1 MAVHT
6 NATAGAAL
14 GNELRAGTVAQV
26 GSTKRIQALNG
37 MLHANRPNVDIT
49 RARAYTKIYK
59 QTEGMPSLMRRYKA
73 SAEVYRTLS
82 DNVYDHEQLVGWP
95 TQKIRGANFAIELH
109 AHWLGGGRA
118 PPRGRAGGPHAAA
131 VAGDADAEAGADGGQ
146 AIADELQRSN
156 DEYSFHSFLL

>member
-49 RARAYTKIYK
+49 RARAYTKIY
-59 QTEGMPSLMRRYKA
+59 TGGL
-73 SAEVYRTLS
+73 
-82 DNVYDHEQLVGWP
+82 
-95 TQKIRGANFAIELH
+95 
-109 AHWLGGGRA
+109 AH
-118 PPRGRAGGPHAAA
+118 PK
-131 VAGDADAEAGADGGQ
+131 DSGGQ
-146 AIADELQRSN
+146 FR
-156 DEYSFHSFLL
+156 H

>member
-109 AHWLGGGRA
+109 AHWLAEDLPMTPLTSPTRIIGSWRRNCSPIGRIR
-118 PPRGRAGGPHAAA
+118 PWRSS
-131 VAGDADAEAGADGGQ
+131 GATM
-146 AIADELQRSN
+146 
-156 DEYSFHSFLL
+156 

>member
-49 RARAYTKIYK
+49 RA
-59 QTEGMPSLMRRYKA
+59 SHH
-73 SAEVYRTLS
+73 
-82 DNVYDHEQLVGWP
+82 D
-95 TQKIRGANFAIELH
+95 
-109 AHWLGGGRA
+109 
-118 PPRGRAGGPHAAA
+118 
-131 VAGDADAEAGADGGQ
+131 
-146 AIADELQRSN
+146 
-156 DEYSFHSFLL
+156 

>member
-109 AHWLGGGRA
+109 AHWLAEDCPTCGSGPMTPLTSPTRTIGSWRRNCSPIGRIR
-118 PPRGRAGGPHAAA
+118 PWRSS
-131 VAGDADAEAGADGGQ
+131 GATM
-146 AIADELQRSN
+146 
-156 DEYSFHSFLL
+156 

>member
-95 TQKIRGANFAIELH
+95 TQKSSTPTGWRRTCPTCGSGPMTPLTSPTRTIGSWRRNCSPIGRIRPWRSSGATM
-109 AHWLGGGRA
+109 
-118 PPRGRAGGPHAAA
+118 
-131 VAGDADAEAGADGGQ
+131 
-146 AIADELQRSN
+146 
-156 DEYSFHSFLL
+156 

>member
-73 SAEVYRTLS
+73 SAEVYGPSATTS
-82 DNVYDHEQLVGWP
+82 MTTNNWWAG
-95 TQKIRGANFAIELH
+95 
-109 AHWLGGGRA
+109 
-118 PPRGRAGGPHAAA
+118 PPKRF
-131 VAGDADAEAGADGGQ
+131 GGQ
-146 AIADELQRSN
+146 FR
-156 DEYSFHSFLL
+156 H

>member
-82 DNVYDHEQLVGWP
+82 DNCGSGPMTPLTSP
-95 TQKIRGANFAIELH
+95 TRTIGSWRRNCSPIGRIRPWRSSGATM
-109 AHWLGGGRA
+109 
-118 PPRGRAGGPHAAA
+118 
-131 VAGDADAEAGADGGQ
+131 
-146 AIADELQRSN
+146 
-156 DEYSFHSFLL
+156 

>member
-109 AHWLGGGRA
+109 AHWL
-118 PPRGRAGGPHAAA
+118 
-131 VAGDADAEAGADGGQ
+131 AE
-146 AIADELQRSN
+146 ELRPYWK
-156 DEYSFHSFLL
+156 D

>member
-82 DNVYDHEQLVGWP
+82 DNVYDHEQL
-95 TQKIRGANFAIELH
+95 L
-109 AHWLGGGRA
+109 AH
-118 PPRGRAGGPHAAA
+118 PK
-131 VAGDADAEAGADGGQ
+131 DSGGQ
-146 AIADELQRSN
+146 FR
-156 DEYSFHSFLL
+156 H